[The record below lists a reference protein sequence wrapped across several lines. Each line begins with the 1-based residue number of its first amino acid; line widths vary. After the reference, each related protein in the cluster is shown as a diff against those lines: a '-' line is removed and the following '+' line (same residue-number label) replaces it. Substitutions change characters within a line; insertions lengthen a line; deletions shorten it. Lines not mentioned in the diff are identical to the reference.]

1 MTKKRVDWIDI
12 VRGVAIVCVMLGHI
26 DWGENPLCVWIYSF
40 HIPIWFFLSGVLAFH
55 TRDAAKPALS
65 RFIQHK
71 AASLL
76 YPYFTFSLISIAYI
90 TVCLGFGRDTVLLL
104 LAMISFL
111 GISGAMWFL
120 PVMFFSSVLF
130 ESLGRIKL
138 RRNLLFLPLLA
149 LIYVGDRFTPF
160 EYYYAVQRVLIATSF
175 LFLGY
180 YYAAAV
186 AAHQF
191 KKSALLLVGLG
202 MLASNLLLSRTNG
215 LVDLHYATM
224 NNMLRYYLLAL
235 LGCVGLCLIISS
247 LTLPGWISGPLSY
260 LGKNSL
266 IILTTHVNLPFISW
280 SRGVFSLLFGE
291 DGLGHR
297 CADDLMILLI
307 LLVFEGIVIVFVNR
321 FGKFLL
327 HPKYLKKTE
336 TR

>member
-1 MTKKRVDWIDI
+1 MTKERVNWIDT
-12 VRGVAIVCVMLGHI
+12 VRGIAIVCVMLGHI

-40 HIPIWFFLSGVLAFH
+40 HMPIWFFLSGVLAYH
-55 TRDAAKPALS
+55 TREAAKPALP
-65 RFIQHK
+65 RFIQRK
-71 AASLL
+71 AARLL

-90 TVCLGFGRDTVLLL
+90 SVCLGFGRDTVLLL
-104 LAMISFL
+104 LAMISLL

-138 RRNLLFLPLLA
+138 RRFLILLLLLA
-149 LIYVGDRFTPF
+149 LIYAGDRFSPF

-175 LFLGY
+175 IFLGY

-186 AAHQF
+186 AAAPI

-202 MLASNLLLSRTNG
+202 MLACNLLLSQTNG

-224 NNMLRYYLLAL
+224 NTMLRYYLLAL
-235 LGCVGLCLIISS
+235 LGCGGLCLIGSS

-280 SRGVFSLLFGE
+280 SRSVFSLLFGE

-297 CADDLMILLI
+297 YADDLVILLI
-307 LLVFEGIVIVFVNR
+307 LLLFEGLVIALVNR
-321 FGKFLL
+321 FGTFLL
-327 HPKYLKKTE
+327 HPKYLKKDE
-336 TR
+336 KR